1 METNSKNL
9 SFEFYPPKTDLGKE
23 KLISVTKELALF
35 KPEYFSVTFGAGGST
50 QEGTFNT
57 CLALQN
63 KTSVEPC
70 AHISGVTADKE
81 QIKSIL
87 ESYKEAGFKK
97 LVVLRGDLPSGV
109 GGYGDFIYA
118 KDLLEYIKSLYGNQF
133 HLQVGAYP
141 EVLLQAK
148 SAEDDFSHFSNKVK
162 AGADG
167 AITQFFFSPEA
178 YYEFMDRS
186 EKANLGIPITPGLIT
201 ITNKESLLR
210 MAISCGAKIP
220 KKIIKDLDKLNE
232 EDVTKYGIDVLTKL
246 AEDLLSFG
254 APGIH
259 FYTINKLEPTKAIVE
274 SLKL

>member
-23 KLISVTKELALF
+23 ELISVAKELALF

-141 EVLLQAK
+141 EVHPQAK
-148 SAEDDFSHFSNKVK
+148 SAEDDFIHFSNKVK

>member
-1 METNSKNL
+1 M
-9 SFEFYPPKTDLGKE
+9 
-23 KLISVTKELALF
+23 
-35 KPEYFSVTFGAGGST
+35 
-50 QEGTFNT
+50 
-57 CLALQN
+57 ALQN
-63 KTSVEPC
+63 KTNVEPC
-70 AHISGVTADKE
+70 AHISGVTSDKE

-87 ESYKEAGFKK
+87 DSYKEAGFKK

-118 KDLLEYIKSLYGNQF
+118 KDLLEYVKSLYGNQF
-133 HLQVGAYP
+133 HLEVGAYP
-141 EVLLQAK
+141 EVHPQAK
-148 SAEDDFSHFSNKVK
+148 SAEDDFIHFSNKVK

-186 EKANLGIPITPGLIT
+186 EKAKLGIPITPGLIT

-210 MAISCGAKIP
+210 MASNCGAKIP
-220 KKIIKDLDKLNE
+220 KKIIKDLDGLNE
-232 EDVTKYGIDVLTKL
+232 EDVIKYGIDVLTKL
-246 AEDLLSFG
+246 GEDLLSFG

-274 SLKL
+274 SLNL

>member
-23 KLISVTKELALF
+23 KLISVTKELELF

-141 EVLLQAK
+141 EVHPQAK
-148 SAEDDFSHFSNKVK
+148 SAEDDFIHFSNKVK

-210 MAISCGAKIP
+210 MAYSCGAKVP

-246 AEDLLSFG
+246 ADDLLSFG

>member
-9 SFEFYPPKTDLGKE
+9 SFEFYPPKTDLGNE
-23 KLISVTKELALF
+23 KLLSVAIELALF

-57 CLALQN
+57 CLTLQN
-63 KTSVEPC
+63 KTNVEPC
-70 AHISGVTADKE
+70 AHISGGTSDKE

-87 ESYKEAGFKK
+87 DSYKEAGFKK

-118 KDLLEYIKSLYGNQF
+118 KDLLEYVKSLYGNQF
-133 HLQVGAYP
+133 HLEVGAYP
-141 EVLLQAK
+141 EVHPQAK
-148 SAEDDFSHFSNKVK
+148 SADDDFIHFSNKVK

-186 EKANLGIPITPGLIT
+186 EKAKLGIPITPGLIT

-210 MAISCGAKIP
+210 MASNCGAKIP
-220 KKIIKDLDKLNE
+220 KKIIKDLDGLND
-232 EDVTKYGIDVLTKL
+232 EDVIKYGIDVLTKL
-246 AEDLLSFG
+246 GEDLLSFG

>member
-63 KTSVEPC
+63 KTNVEPC
-70 AHISGVTADKE
+70 AHISGVTSDKE

-87 ESYKEAGFKK
+87 DSYKKAGLKK

-118 KDLLEYIKSLYGNQF
+118 KDLLEYIKSLYSNQF

-141 EVLLQAK
+141 EVHPQAK
-148 SAEDDFSHFSNKVK
+148 SAEDDFIHFSNKVK

-186 EKANLGIPITPGLIT
+186 EKANLRIPITPGLIT

-210 MAISCGAKIP
+210 MASNCGAKIP
-220 KKIIKDLDKLNE
+220 KKIIEDLDSLND
-232 EDVTKYGIDVLTKL
+232 EDVIKYGIDVLTKL
-246 AEDLLSFG
+246 GEDLLSFG

>member
-9 SFEFYPPKTDLGKE
+9 SFEFYPPKSVLGNE
-23 KLISVTKELALF
+23 KLISVAKELELF

-63 KTSVEPC
+63 KTSIEPC
-70 AHISGVTADKE
+70 AHISGVSSGKG

-87 ESYKEAGFKK
+87 DSYKEAGFKK

-109 GGYGDFIYA
+109 GGYGDFLYA

-133 HLQVGAYP
+133 HIEVGAYP
-141 EVLLQAK
+141 EVHPQAK
-148 SAEDDFSHFSNKVK
+148 SADDDFIHFSNKVK

-167 AITQFFFSPEA
+167 AITQFFFDPEA
-178 YYEFMDRS
+178 YYEFIDRS

>member
-9 SFEFYPPKTDLGKE
+9 SFEFYPPKTDLGNE
-23 KLISVTKELALF
+23 KLVSVAKELALF

-63 KTSVEPC
+63 KTSIEPC
-70 AHISGVTADKE
+70 AHISGVTSGKG

-87 ESYKEAGFKK
+87 DSYKEAGFKK

-109 GGYGDFIYA
+109 GGYGDFVYA

-133 HLQVGAYP
+133 HIEVGAYP
-141 EVLLQAK
+141 EVHPQAK
-148 SAEDDFSHFSNKVK
+148 SADDDFIHFSNKVK

-167 AITQFFFSPEA
+167 AITQFFFAPEA

-220 KKIIKDLDKLNE
+220 KKIIEDLDKLNE
-232 EDVTKYGIDVLTKL
+232 EDVTKYGIDILTKL

-259 FYTINKLEPTKAIVE
+259 FYTINKLEPTKTIVE

>member
-63 KTSVEPC
+63 KTNVEPC
-70 AHISGVTADKE
+70 AHISGVTSDKE
-81 QIKSIL
+81 QIKSIID
-87 ESYKEAGFKK
+87 SYKEAGFKK

-109 GGYGDFIYA
+109 GGYGDFKYA
-118 KDLLEYIKSLYGNQF
+118 KDLLEYIKSHYGNQF
-133 HLQVGAYP
+133 HLEVGAYP
-141 EVLLQAK
+141 EVHPQAK
-148 SAEDDFSHFSNKVK
+148 SADDDFIHFSNKVK

-186 EKANLGIPITPGLIT
+186 EKANLRIPITPGLIT

-210 MAISCGAKIP
+210 MASNCGAKLP
-220 KKIIKDLDKLNE
+220 KKIIEDLDKLND
-232 EDVTKYGIDVLTKL
+232 EDVIKYGIDVLTKL
-246 AEDLLSFG
+246 SEDLLSFG

>member
-9 SFEFYPPKTDLGKE
+9 SFEFYPPKTDLGNE
-23 KLISVTKELALF
+23 KLLSLAKELALF

-50 QEGTFNT
+50 QQGTFNT

-63 KTSVEPC
+63 KTNVEPC
-70 AHISGVTADKE
+70 AHISGVTSNKE

-87 ESYKEAGFKK
+87 DSYKEAGFKK

-109 GGYGDFIYA
+109 GGYGDFKYA

-141 EVLLQAK
+141 EVHPQAK
-148 SAEDDFSHFSNKVK
+148 SADDDFIHFSNKVK

-210 MAISCGAKIP
+210 MASNCGAKIP
-220 KKIIKDLDKLNE
+220 KEVVKDLDGLND
-232 EDVTKYGIDVLTKL
+232 EDVIKYGIDVITKL
-246 AEDLLSFG
+246 GEDLLSFG

>member
-9 SFEFYPPKTDLGKE
+9 SFEFYPPRTDPGNE
-23 KLISVTKELALF
+23 KLISVAKELELF

-57 CLALQN
+57 CLALKN
-63 KTSVEPC
+63 KTTVNPC
-70 AHISGVTADKE
+70 AHISGVIASKE
-81 QIKSIL
+81 EIKSIL
-87 ESYKEAGFKK
+87 DSYKEAGFKR

-109 GGYGDFIYA
+109 GGYGDFPYA
-118 KDLLEYIKSLYGNQF
+118 KDLLEYIKSVYGNQF
-133 HLQVGAYP
+133 HIEVGAYP
-141 EVLLQAK
+141 EVHPQAK
-148 SAEDDFSHFSNKVK
+148 SADDDFIHFSNKVK

-167 AITQFFFSPEA
+167 AITQFFFLPEA
-178 YYEFMDRS
+178 YYEFMERS
-186 EKANLGIPITPGLIT
+186 EKENLGIPITPGLIA

-210 MAISCGAKIP
+210 MASNCGAKIP
-220 KKIIKDLDKLNE
+220 KKIIEDLDSLND
-232 EDVTKYGIDVLTKL
+232 EDVAKYGIDVLTKL
-246 AEDLLSFG
+246 GEDLLSFG

>member
-50 QEGTFNT
+50 QEGTYNT

-118 KDLLEYIKSLYGNQF
+118 KDLLEYIKSLYGNEF

-141 EVLLQAK
+141 EVHPQAK
-148 SAEDDFSHFSNKVK
+148 SADDDFIHFSNKVK

-167 AITQFFFSPEA
+167 AITQFFFSPQA
-178 YYEFMDRS
+178 YYAFMDRS

-210 MAISCGAKIP
+210 MAISCGARIP
-220 KKIIKDLDKLNE
+220 KKIIEDLDKLND

-246 AEDLLSFG
+246 ADDLLSFG

-274 SLKL
+274 SLEL